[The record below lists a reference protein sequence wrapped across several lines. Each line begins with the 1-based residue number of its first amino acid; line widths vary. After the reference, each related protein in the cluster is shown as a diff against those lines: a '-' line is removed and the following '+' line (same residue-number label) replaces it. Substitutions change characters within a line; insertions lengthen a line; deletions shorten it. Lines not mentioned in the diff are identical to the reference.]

1 MEGGIVC
8 RTEEDDGD
16 SVSGTSVEVEGGSV
30 CSIGDSVGT
39 SVVSK
44 FVFSSSMKCPTSTFI
59 LMQGSWLSLISSVL
73 YHGSSDSDSSRS
85 SSIPSSFGKAAVST
99 STRPVQV
106 QQDKYKASDQVCN

>member
-39 SVVSK
+39 SVVRK
-44 FVFSSSMKCPTSTFI
+44 FVSSS
-59 LMQGSWLSLISSVL
+59 
-73 YHGSSDSDSSRS
+73 
-85 SSIPSSFGKAAVST
+85 SFEGGRV
-99 STRPVQV
+99 
-106 QQDKYKASDQVCN
+106 

>member
-16 SVSGTSVEVEGGSV
+16 SVSGKSVDVEGGSV
-30 CSIGDSVGT
+30 CSVGDSVGT

-44 FVFSSSMKCPTSTFI
+44 FVFSSSMNSSTSTFI
-59 LMQGSWLSLISSVL
+59 LMQGSWLSLISSVV

-85 SSIPSSFGKAAVST
+85 VSFVVEAAVST
-99 STRPVQV
+99 MLLRS
-106 QQDKYKASDQVCN
+106 C